1 MAKKMDMKA
10 KTNEELTKL
19 LEDTRA
25 ELRTHRFEA
34 AGARPKDSN
43 APKNA
48 RKLIARILTE
58 VHARENAVA

>member
-1 MAKKMDMKA
+1 MKA

-19 LEDTRA
+19 LGETRA
-25 ELRTHRFEA
+25 ELRSHRFEA
-34 AGARPKDSN
+34 AGARPKNSN

-58 VHARENAVA
+58 VHAREHTAA